1 MTEQLNPPGFF
12 GRLFNSLLGR
22 APAPVTITEVREVF
36 RPSADEAELRAQ
48 VAGLR
53 LDVEERDQRI
63 EAMQREY
70 TALQAAKEKAAG
82 DGGQEQLERLFK
94 KLAGPLSNIAALA
107 DLGKAGR
114 DIAASDLLGLFQSLE
129 KELAHAGLER
139 VGAAGEATSF
149 DTALHQRMSGGSV
162 HAGTQVVV
170 RVPGYRQG
178 EKILLKAMVSTRES
192 N

>member
-1 MTEQLNPPGFF
+1 
-12 GRLFNSLLGR
+12 
-22 APAPVTITEVREVF
+22 VTITEVREVL
-36 RPSADEAELRAQ
+36 RPSADEAELHAQ

-70 TALQAAKEKAAG
+70 AALQVAKEKVAG

-94 KLAGPLSNIAALA
+94 KLAGPLSNIAALT

-114 DIAASDLLGLFQSLE
+114 DIAANDLLGLFQSLE
-129 KELAHAGLER
+129 KELARAGLER
-139 VGAAGEATSF
+139 VGTVGEATNF
-149 DTALHQRMSGGSV
+149 DTALHQRMSGGTV